1 MKKKIA
7 VIIAILGSIGILAYF
22 FKKEIDSV
30 AGLFDEDE
38 FEDEDF

>member
-7 VIIAILGSIGILAYF
+7 VIIAVLGSLGVLAYF

-30 AGLFDEDE
+30 AGLFADDE